1 MEKVYERI
9 YKSKGLEFFKNYKE
23 NPVLADEYTQFV
35 NANLQK
41 ARMCLQKLEKQKIG
55 EEK

>member
-1 MEKVYERI
+1 MANLTYREKSV
-9 YKSKGLEFFKNYKE
+9 LE
-23 NPVLADEYTQFV
+23 DEYTQFV

-41 ARMCLQKLEKQKIG
+41 ARMCLQNLEKQKMG